1 MEAEMQ
7 LKTFEMQ
14 REAELKAMQ
23 ILANQQQSAAT
34 ALQEQDA

>member
-1 MEAEMQ
+1 MN

-23 ILANQQQSAAT
+23 ILADQQQSAST
-34 ALQEQDA
+34 AIKEQNA